1 MSSFLRVAGL
11 RRIYDSVAAVDDI
24 SFEVNK
30 GEFVALLGPSGCGK
44 STTLKMIAGLEQPDA
59 GSIEIDGS
67 DVLSKTPGKRNLSM
81 VFQSYALFPHLSV
94 KENILFGLK
103 ARKVAKKEQKTRLA
117 SAVAMV
123 DLEPHLNKKP
133 GQLSGGQSQRV
144 ALARSIVSNAPL
156 CLMDEP
162 LSNLD
167 TKLRADMRSEIR
179 SLQKKLGL
187 TVVYVTHDQIEAMS
201 MADRII
207 LLNEGRVEQAAVP
220 ESFYNEPGSTFVAS
234 FIGHPPMNLVSH
246 NDFQLG
252 VRPEDVA
259 VTDGNGN
266 GVDVIVRECDYQGSE
281 TIVTTD
287 YQGSVI
293 RACLPG
299 KRSLQEGS
307 RVQLQWLPEAEHF
320 FDKQSGQRVDRNS
333 VPPFQFTSSN
343 NNTYSGGI

>member
-1 MSSFLRVAGL
+1 MPCFLRVSGL
-11 RRIYDSVAAVDDI
+11 SRYYDNVAAVDDI

-44 STTLKMIAGLEQPDA
+44 STTLKMIAGLEQPDE
-59 GSIEIDGS
+59 GIIEIDGS
-67 DVLSKTPGKRNLSM
+67 NVVDKSPGKRNLSM

-103 ARKVAKKEQKTRLA
+103 ARKVHKTEQKKRLA
-117 SAVAMV
+117 SVVEMV
-123 DLEPHLNKKP
+123 DLGQHLNKKP

-179 SLQKKLGL
+179 TLQKKLGL

-201 MADRII
+201 MADKII
-207 LLNEGRVEQAAVP
+207 LLNQGSIEQADVP
-220 ESFYNEPGSTFVAS
+220 ENFYNKPLTTFVAS
-234 FIGHPPMNLVSH
+234 FIGHPPMNLIPH
-246 NDFQLG
+246 NDVLLG
-252 VRPEDVA
+252 VRPEHVSIVEDNGLDV
-259 VTDGNGN
+259 T
-266 GVDVIVRECDYQGSE
+266 VRECDYQGSE
-281 TIVTTD
+281 TIITANYKD
-287 YQGSVI
+287 SLI

-299 KRSLQEGS
+299 KRTIPDGS
-307 RVQLQWLPEAEHF
+307 VVKLRWKPETEHLFNNKNGHRVPAGTTSVFPFHQL
-320 FDKQSGQRVDRNS
+320 
-333 VPPFQFTSSN
+333 
-343 NNTYSGGI
+343 